1 MGTSSPWSTRFAAL
15 MSRIAS
21 VSDVIETRAST
32 RAGIRTVG
40 ELILEL
46 TSTLLSGGVEGAKRV
61 SVDIVAALLEVPRSW
76 PLLHAGSAISAD
88 IAQASFKA
96 AAKLSQGAPF
106 SYAVGTACF

>member
-1 MGTSSPWSTRFAAL
+1 METSSRWSMRFGVRT
-15 MSRIAS
+15 SRIAS
-21 VSDVIETRAST
+21 VSDVIEKSRT
-32 RAGIRTVG
+32 GIRTVG

-88 IAQASFKA
+88 IALESFKA
-96 AAKLSQGAPF
+96 AAKLSRGAPF
-106 SYAVGTACF
+106 SY